1 MYAANTYKI
10 RHATADDAE
19 ALRRLAE
26 LDSQSPL
33 GDEGI
38 LIGEIDGR
46 PAAALSLASGR
57 AIADPF
63 KPTAHLVATLRTRAS
78 GIVALQQ
85 TPSLRDRLRPL
96 RLDARPRRLD
106 ARPRLSVA

>member
-10 RHATADDAE
+10 RIATEDDARS
-19 ALRRLAE
+19 LHRLAE
-26 LDSQSPL
+26 LDSQRPL
-33 GDEGI
+33 GEDRI
-38 LIGEIDGR
+38 LVGEIDGA
-46 PAAALSLASGR
+46 PAAALSLATGR

-78 GIVALQQ
+78 GLVAAER

-96 RLDARPRRLD
+96 RLDARPT
-106 ARPRLSVA
+106 AA